1 MKKIISLILALALTL
16 GALAI
21 VSCNASTPA
30 EGEYTRMTV
39 DINPSVELMVDD
51 EGKVVSVTAL
61 NDDGSILIAGEAIV
75 GKTPE
80 EALELIL
87 NVATETGYLVKGN
100 VEADENTVKISV
112 SGDSKYAKKLG
123 DDVKAKAESV
133 LKSLDVEGKIEKAE
147 ALKSE
152 ALRALA
158 KECGYTDE
166 ELAGLS
172 DEQIC
177 KLISDSRAETAIL
190 LTEELREAYNAA
202 KAHKI
207 SFAESEATADI
218 ISKLGGIYAL
228 THSAYKSALDI
239 YSASIDAL
247 DELRYATLV
256 DPDSGYQKALAGLRE
271 AKTEYLAQRSYT
283 ASLEVDGEEYAS
295 ASATLAVTEEDYEKA
310 LAAFEEMG
318 RAANEA
324 LLSLITHLEEAE
336 SALIELEK
344 TLFTAD
350 VEAALTANAAELE
363 AAINEAKDSFFAEFE
378 AAHAEDIAAIEEAL
392 LARKAELKAATAE

>member
-1 MKKIISLILALALTL
+1 
-16 GALAI
+16 
-21 VSCNASTPA
+21 
-30 EGEYTRMTV
+30 V

-61 NDDGSILIAGEAIV
+61 NDDGSIIIAGEAIV

-80 EALELIL
+80 EALEVIL
-87 NVATETGYLVKGN
+87 RVATDTGYLVKGSA
-100 VEADENTVKISV
+100 EADENTVKISV
-112 SGDSKYAKKLG
+112 SGDSEYAKKLS
-123 DDVKAKAESV
+123 DDVKARAES
-133 LKSLDVEGKIEKAE
+133 LLESLDVNGKIEKAE

-158 KECGYTDE
+158 IECGYSDE

-177 KLISDSRAETAIL
+177 ELISRSRVETAIL

-202 KAHKI
+202 KAHRI
-207 SFAESEATADI
+207 TFAESEATAAI
-218 ISKLGGIYAL
+218 INKLGGIYAL
-228 THSAYKSALDI
+228 THTAYKSALDV
-239 YSASIDAL
+239 YSAAIDAL

-256 DPDSGYQKALAGLRE
+256 DPDSGYQQALARLRE
-271 AKTEYLAQRSYT
+271 AKTDYLTQRSYT
-283 ASLEVDGEEYAS
+283 ASLEVDGEEFAS
-295 ASATLAVTEEDYEKA
+295 ASATLALTEENYEKA

-324 LLSLITHLEEAE
+324 LIALITRLEEAE
-336 SALIELEK
+336 AALVELEK

-350 VEAALTANAAELE
+350 VEAALSAGAAELE
-363 AAINEAKDSFFAEFE
+363 AAVNEAKDSFFAEFE

-392 LARKAELKAATAE
+392 LARKEELKAK

>member
-1 MKKIISLILALALTL
+1 MKKVFSLILALALTL
-16 GALAI
+16 GTLSL
-21 VSCNASTPA
+21 VSCGAPTPA

-61 NDDGSILIAGEAIV
+61 NDDGSIIIAGEAIV

-80 EALELIL
+80 EALEVIL
-87 NVATETGYLVKGN
+87 RVATDTGYLVKGS

-112 SGDSKYAKKLG
+112 SGDSEYAKKLS
-123 DDVKAKAESV
+123 DDVKARAES
-133 LKSLDVEGKIEKAE
+133 LLESLDVNGKIEKAE

-152 ALRALA
+152 ALCALA
-158 KECGYTDE
+158 IECGYSDE

-177 KLISDSRAETAIL
+177 ELISRSRVETAIL

-202 KAHKI
+202 KAHRI
-207 SFAESEATADI
+207 TFAESEATAAI

-228 THSAYKSALDI
+228 THSAYKSALDV
-239 YSASIDAL
+239 YSAAIDAL

-256 DPDSGYQKALAGLRE
+256 DPDSGYQQALARLRE
-271 AKTEYLAQRSYT
+271 AKTDYLTQRSYT
-283 ASLEVDGEEYAS
+283 ASLEVDGEEFAS
-295 ASATLAVTEEDYEKA
+295 ASATLALTEEDYEKA

-318 RAANEA
+318 KAANEA
-324 LLSLITHLEEAE
+324 LLALITRLEEAE
-336 SALIELEK
+336 SALVELEK

-350 VEAALTANAAELE
+350 VEAALSAGAAELE
-363 AAINEAKDSFFAEFE
+363 AAVNAAKDSFFAEFE

-392 LARKAELKAATAE
+392 LARKEELKAK